1 LAWQVPVAAAA
12 KPPKLVVDHHGASL
26 RPGLSTDGG
35 GAVRTGSWVRWIVCC
50 WLPSWIQRA
59 PQLEQKVRRW
69 WLMTMV
75 ICADA
80 HSGQRGIRHL
90 LDG

>member
-1 LAWQVPVAAAA
+1 M
-12 KPPKLVVDHHGASL
+12 
-26 RPGLSTDGG
+26 
-35 GAVRTGSWVRWIVCC
+35 VCC
-50 WLPSWIQRA
+50 WLPSWTQRA

>member
-1 LAWQVPVAAAA
+1 L
-12 KPPKLVVDHHGASL
+12 
-26 RPGLSTDGG
+26 
-35 GAVRTGSWVRWIVCC
+35 IVCC
-50 WLPSWIQRA
+50 SLPSWTQRA